1 MSGNVPTR
9 LEPVRS
15 QVNQAAAKLL
25 RELADDADA
34 GEILSVTVVAE
45 MTGGRYRLIG
55 SRSLNRREMMGAL
68 MEALLWRSA
77 DGS

>member
-9 LEPVRS
+9 LEPVCNTI
-15 QVNQAAAKLL
+15 NQRAAALL
-25 RELADDADA
+25 RSLADDADA
-34 GEILSVTVVAE
+34 GDILAVTVVAE
-45 MTGGRYRLIG
+45 MPGGRYRLIG
-55 SRSLNRREMMGAL
+55 SQTLNRREMMGAL